1 MSRAASLFL
10 LLLIATV
17 GRAHATEPAAI
28 TVVPFAVPVA
38 VPVAVVQQPTLFYGY
53 GRYAPSA
60 ANTAIAATNGAA
72 AKNGS
77 SSAVAVTPTAAD
89 DARQA
94 AQLFARR
101 CAECHQGPTARG
113 DLRLAGDDGTV
124 ITPLPRRAI
133 AEACA
138 PTDGVAPTMPP
149 AGREPLTPAEQ
160 ALVRRWALPPKSLRY

>member
-53 GRYAPSA
+53 GQYAPSA

-72 AKNGS
+72 TN
-77 SSAVAVTPTAAD
+77 SAPSVVAVTSTAAD
-89 DARQA
+89 DARKV

-138 PTDGVAPTMPP
+138 PTDGAAPTMPP